1 MIEQAP
7 ALILLFPFFA
17 SIIVALAGIRVQ
29 SVCFP
34 LTVISM
40 AASVL
45 SGIAILA
52 KVVNDGVIRYRL
64 GGWEPPMG
72 IEFRIDALGALVV
85 LAVSV
90 VGLLTA
96 IYSKRQVPAET
107 PDKVSQYYTLYLLL
121 MTGLIGMVITGD
133 AFNLFVLIEVS
144 ALTSYALIAMGPRRA
159 TLAAYK
165 YVIMGTIGASFY
177 LLGVGY
183 LYIKTGSL
191 NMFDINEQL
200 IARGIFD
207 STAILVAFIL
217 ITVGVW
223 IKMAFFP
230 LHAWLPNSYAYAPT
244 TSSAVLGPLVTKV
257 MIYVMI
263 RLTFTVFGADY
274 TFGQLDWSDI
284 VVWMS
289 VVAILV
295 GSISALAQTDLRKM
309 LAYLI
314 IAEVGYMVGGMW
326 LADDMGLIGS
336 IYHIIADAF
345 MTLCVF
351 LFAGII
357 FAQTGK
363 RDLNA
368 LDGLFKKMPLTMVGF
383 LVGAFSLIGIPPTAG
398 FFSKWYLIQGGVAS
412 GNWEYVIA
420 LLISSLIN
428 AVLFFRIIEIAYF
441 GIKPAEGHGD
451 HHHGEAEDS
460 GPSEASFSMLL
471 PLLATA
477 AILIGLGL
485 YNRDI
490 VAIISD
496 FVSQFNFGAIS
507 R

>member
-7 ALILLFPFFA
+7 ALILLVPFFV
-17 SIIVALAGIRVQ
+17 SIFVALLGNRFQGI
-29 SVCFP
+29 CFP
-34 LTVISM
+34 LSVLSLIGSV
-40 AASVL
+40 AASVTTL
-45 SGIAILA
+45 GRVI
-52 KVVNDGVIRYRL
+52 NEGTIRYRL

-72 IEFRIDALGALVV
+72 IEFRIDALNALVAV
-85 LAVSV
+85 AVSG
-90 VGLLTA
+90 VGLLAA
-96 IYSKRQVPAET
+96 IYSKRAVLAET
-107 PDKVSQYYTLYLLL
+107 PDKVSQYYTLFLLL
-121 MTGLIGMVITGD
+121 ITGLLGMVITGD
-133 AFNLFVLIEVS
+133 AFNLYVLLEVS
-144 ALTSYALIAMGPRRA
+144 ALTSYALIAMGPKRA

-165 YVIMGTIGASFY
+165 YVIIGTIGASFY

-191 NMFDINEQL
+191 NMFDIHEQL
-200 IARGIFD
+200 IARDIFD
-207 STAILVAFIL
+207 SPAILVAFIV

-244 TSSAVLGPLVTKV
+244 TSSAILGPLMTKV

-263 RLTFTVFGADY
+263 RLTFTVFGSDFA
-274 TFGQLDWSDI
+274 FIQLDWSDI
-284 VVWMS
+284 IVWMS
-289 VVAILV
+289 VVAILA

-309 LAYLI
+309 LSFLI
-314 IAEVGYMVGGMW
+314 IAEVGYMVGGVW
-326 LADDMGLIGS
+326 LADDMGLVGS

-357 FAQTGK
+357 FVKTGK
-363 RDLNA
+363 RDITA
-368 LDGLFKKMPLTMVGF
+368 LDGLFTKMPLTMVGL

-412 GNWEYVIA
+412 GHWEYVIA

-441 GIKPAEGHGD
+441 GVKPAEGHG
-451 HHHGEAEDS
+451 HHDSDTHES
-460 GPSEASFSMLL
+460 GPNEASFSMLF

-477 AILIGLGL
+477 AALLVIGL
-485 YNRDI
+485 YNQDI
-490 VAIISD
+490 VAIISS
-496 FVSQFNFGAIS
+496 FVSQFNFGVIGI
-507 R
+507 

>member
-52 KVVNDGVIRYRL
+52 KVVNDGIIRYRL

-85 LAVSV
+85 LTVSV

-207 STAILVAFIL
+207 STAIIVAFIL

-230 LHAWLPNSYAYAPT
+230 L
-244 TSSAVLGPLVTKV
+244 
-257 MIYVMI
+257 
-263 RLTFTVFGADY
+263 
-274 TFGQLDWSDI
+274 
-284 VVWMS
+284 
-289 VVAILV
+289 
-295 GSISALAQTDLRKM
+295 
-309 LAYLI
+309 
-314 IAEVGYMVGGMW
+314 
-326 LADDMGLIGS
+326 
-336 IYHIIADAF
+336 
-345 MTLCVF
+345 
-351 LFAGII
+351 
-357 FAQTGK
+357 
-363 RDLNA
+363 
-368 LDGLFKKMPLTMVGF
+368 
-383 LVGAFSLIGIPPTAG
+383 
-398 FFSKWYLIQGGVAS
+398 
-412 GNWEYVIA
+412 
-420 LLISSLIN
+420 
-428 AVLFFRIIEIAYF
+428 
-441 GIKPAEGHGD
+441 IK
-451 HHHGEAEDS
+451 
-460 GPSEASFSMLL
+460 
-471 PLLATA
+471 
-477 AILIGLGL
+477 
-485 YNRDI
+485 
-490 VAIISD
+490 
-496 FVSQFNFGAIS
+496 
-507 R
+507 

>member
-1 MIEQAP
+1 
-7 ALILLFPFFA
+7 
-17 SIIVALAGIRVQ
+17 
-29 SVCFP
+29 
-34 LTVISM
+34 
-40 AASVL
+40 
-45 SGIAILA
+45 
-52 KVVNDGVIRYRL
+52 
-64 GGWEPPMG
+64 
-72 IEFRIDALGALVV
+72 
-85 LAVSV
+85 
-90 VGLLTA
+90 
-96 IYSKRQVPAET
+96 
-107 PDKVSQYYTLYLLL
+107 
-121 MTGLIGMVITGD
+121 MV
-133 AFNLFVLIEVS
+133 
-144 ALTSYALIAMGPRRA
+144 
-159 TLAAYK
+159 
-165 YVIMGTIGASFY
+165 
-177 LLGVGY
+177 
-183 LYIKTGSL
+183 
-191 NMFDINEQL
+191 DIHEQL

-207 STAILVAFIL
+207 SPAILVAFIL

-244 TSSAVLGPLVTKV
+244 TSSAILGPLVTKV

-289 VVAILV
+289 VAAILV

-357 FAQTGK
+357 FAKTGK

-368 LDGLFKKMPLTMVGF
+368 VDGLFTKMPLTMVGF

-412 GNWEYVIA
+412 GNWEYVVA

-451 HHHGEAEDS
+451 HHHEESSEG
-460 GPSEASFSMLL
+460 GPTEASFSMLL
-471 PLLATA
+471 PLLVTA

-496 FVSQFNFGAIS
+496 FVSQFNFGVIS

>member
-34 LTVISM
+34 LTVIGM

-289 VVAILV
+289 VAAILV

-336 IYHIIADAF
+336 IYH
-345 MTLCVF
+345 L
-351 LFAGII
+351 
-357 FAQTGK
+357 
-363 RDLNA
+363 
-368 LDGLFKKMPLTMVGF
+368 
-383 LVGAFSLIGIPPTAG
+383 SLIHI
-398 FFSKWYLIQGGVAS
+398 
-412 GNWEYVIA
+412 
-420 LLISSLIN
+420 
-428 AVLFFRIIEIAYF
+428 
-441 GIKPAEGHGD
+441 
-451 HHHGEAEDS
+451 
-460 GPSEASFSMLL
+460 
-471 PLLATA
+471 
-477 AILIGLGL
+477 
-485 YNRDI
+485 
-490 VAIISD
+490 
-496 FVSQFNFGAIS
+496 
-507 R
+507 